1 MQMDGGTPTFLR
13 LPTLFLGMFFVSRY
27 EIPTMFLFVLD
38 LLVLGAHATLTLK
51 YRVSLAYRHCVYP
64 VSGSAP
70 WDVSGSAPWDA
81 LNWSAH
87 EIQVGRHEVTSLS
100 HQGRGR
106 SLGERTCFCH
116 ISFACR
122 GR

>member
-1 MQMDGGTPTFLR
+1 MPMDGGTPTFLR
-13 LPTLFLGMFFVSRY
+13 LPTLFLGMFFISRH
-27 EIPTMFLFVLD
+27 EIPTMFLFMLD

-51 YRVSLAYRHCVYP
+51 YRVSLAYHHCVYP

-70 WDVSGSAPWDA
+70 WDA
-81 LNWSAH
+81 LHWSAH

-100 HQGRGR
+100 HQGPGRG
-106 SLGERTCFCH
+106 LGERARFCH